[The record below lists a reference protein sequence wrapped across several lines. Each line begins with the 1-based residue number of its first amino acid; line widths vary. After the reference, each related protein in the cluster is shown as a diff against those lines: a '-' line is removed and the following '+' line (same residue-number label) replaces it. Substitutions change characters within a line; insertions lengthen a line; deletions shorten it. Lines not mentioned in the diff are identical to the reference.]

1 MGDEGGGAGLEG
13 GGLGVD
19 GRKRGLEGG
28 ENGESGVCGREE
40 GIAGGQVRMQSGVEE
55 SGAVSCWTS
64 TPQAESKRGIPVFII
79 GLLEVVLELTVPV
92 CEVQLVLDFAGIL

>member
-40 GIAGGQVRMQSGVEE
+40 GIAGGQVRIQSGVEE